1 MRPALLPLFFAA
13 CAAEPP
19 PAAPTP
25 PSPVVVEAPAAAPAA
40 APAEAL
46 LSRPLPAIGWRV
58 AVEDGEVNNAEL
70 AALHTV
76 LRPCPPSTQ
85 EWGAR
90 VSEGAL
96 RRLGA
101 IVADEGVPDEG
112 VESCLR
118 AGLEAKPPT
127 GAAMLRLHHVDPELD
142 AWRAQLQGLLNR
154 VVGPQRGA
162 TCVMVSFRLGKDGAP
177 SGPKLTRSSGD
188 PALDDAVMRAVLAW
202 KEPLPAP
209 SKAARQRIEDS
220 EVTLCVTGTTAR

>member
-1 MRPALLPLFFAA
+1 MRTALFALLFAA
-13 CAAEPP
+13 CAAEAPPPP
-19 PAAPTP
+19 PAAPP
-25 PSPVVVEAPAAAPAA
+25 PAAPVVAEAPAPVVEAPP
-40 APAEAL
+40 
-46 LSRPLPAIGWRV
+46 SRPLPAIGWRV
-58 AVEDGEVNNAEL
+58 AVEDGEVPEAEL

-90 VSEGAL
+90 VSDGAL

-101 IVADEGVPDEG
+101 IVADDLPPDEG

-118 AGLEAKPPT
+118 AGLEAKPPST
-127 GAAMLRLHHVDPELD
+127 SAMLRLHHVDPELD
-142 AWRAQLQGLLNR
+142 AWRDQLQGLLNR

-162 TCVMVSFRLGKDGAP
+162 TCVMVTFRLGKNGVPTA
-177 SGPKLTRSSGD
+177 PKLARSSGE
-188 PALDDAVMRAVLAW
+188 PSLDDAVMRALLAW